1 MELNL
6 KNMTRSRQTA
16 RKSKQPKEEKNKDNN
31 GWDKTN
37 DKGQLYETI
46 VKKNEHFEKYYRQ
59 LPNLMNENEFE
70 LFLESLKIP
79 LPITFRIT
87 SYKSFAQDI
96 LKILKEDHFKYLDET
111 TKGEG
116 LSKILEQSAKKT
128 GSLLNYAINNPSENA
143 DTLVNQEEQVYK
155 CLSWYPNELAWQIS
169 LSKQD
174 VKKNVY
180 FEKFKQFLVHQ
191 TDYGNISRQE
201 AVSMIPPL
209 LLDIKPHHKIL
220 DMCAAPGSKT
230 AQLIEFLHQDKTNP
244 TPDGFVIANDLD
256 NKRCYLLM
264 HQLKRLESPNFMI
277 INQDSSNLPNFR
289 NGPDSNEYV
298 YFDRILADVPCSG
311 LHEILIFLFK
321 KCK

>member
-1 MELNL
+1 MAR
-6 KNMTRSRQTA
+6 TRATA
-16 RKSKQPKEEKNKDNN
+16 RKCTTPKDQKQKNKDKS
-31 GWDKTN
+31 GWDQTK
-37 DKGQLYETI
+37 DKSQLYETI

-59 LPNLMNENEFE
+59 LPNLIDENEFE

-96 LKILKEDHFKYLDET
+96 LKILKEDHFKYLDEA
-111 TKGEG
+111 TKGEEFN
-116 LSKILEQSAKKT
+116 KILEESAKKT
-128 GSLLNYAINNPSENA
+128 GSLLNYAIKNPSENA
-143 DTLVNQEEQVYK
+143 EALVNQEEQVYK
-155 CLSWYPNELAWQIS
+155 CLSWYPNELAWQVS

-174 VKKNVY
+174 VKKNTH

-191 TDYGNISRQE
+191 TDNGNISRQE

-209 LLDIKPHHKIL
+209 LLDIQPHHKIL

-230 AQLIEFLHQDKTNP
+230 AQLIEFLHQDKANP

-289 NGPDSNEYV
+289 NAPDSNDHV
-298 YFDRILADVPCSG
+298 HFDRILADVPCSG
-311 LHEILIFLFK
+311 K
-321 KCK
+321 N